1 MFSSERLKGIDVF
14 VCVAEAGS
22 FTAAAE
28 RLHLTTS
35 AVSKAVARLE
45 KRLQVRLFLRT
56 TRHLA
61 LTEEGESFYRACTGV
76 LSHLEE
82 AELALH
88 RQSHELRGRIRIDL
102 PVSYGR
108 LHVLP
113 AILSFLEQHPLLEPN
128 ITFSDRF
135 VDPVE
140 EGIDLLVRSG
150 GSGIWPGAVEHHQL
164 GIQRLILC
172 ASPHYLNQWGVP
184 QSEQALSQH
193 RCILYCRGD
202 GSLSPLRIPGQ
213 EGTLKP
219 QHSRLAL
226 GDTEGLVMAAVAGQ
240 GIVQLP
246 TWLLARP
253 LAEGALVRVL
263 PELSISGMPISLA
276 WLKSRARLPKVSAL
290 RDWLVENLAPSLA
303 ERPAP

>member
-1 MFSSERLKGIDVF
+1 MFPSERLKGIDVF

-22 FTAAAE
+22 FTAAAQ

-45 KRLQVRLFLRT
+45 KRLQTRLFLRT

-61 LTEEGESFYRACTGV
+61 LSEEGEAFYRTCTGV
-76 LSHLEE
+76 LNQLEE

-88 RQSHELRGRIRIDL
+88 HQSQTLQGRIRIDL

-108 LHVLP
+108 MHVLP
-113 AILSFLEQHPLLEPN
+113 AMLSFLERHPQLEPV

-135 VDPVE
+135 VEPVE

-150 GSGIWPGAVEHHQL
+150 GSGIWPGAVDHHQL

-172 ASPHYLNQWGVP
+172 AAPHYLSEYGMP

-193 RCILYCRGD
+193 RCVLYCRND
-202 GSLSPLRIPGQ
+202 GNLTPLRLAGQ
-213 EGTLKP
+213 RSALKH
-219 QHSRLAL
+219 QRSVLAL
-226 GDTEGLVMAAVAGQ
+226 SDTEGMVMAAVAGH

-246 TWLLARP
+246 TWLVAQHLAQKT
-253 LAEGALVRVL
+253 LVQVL

-276 WLKSRARLPKVSAL
+276 WIKGRARLPKVSAL
-290 RDWLVENLAPSLA
+290 RDWLIENLTPSLA
-303 ERPAP
+303 E

>member
-1 MFSSERLKGIDVF
+1 MFPSERLKGIDVF

-22 FTAAAE
+22 FTAAAQ

-35 AVSKAVARLE
+35 AVSKAVGRLE

-61 LTEEGESFYRACTGV
+61 LSEEGESFYRACTGV
-76 LSHLEE
+76 LNQLEE

-88 RQSHELRGRIRIDL
+88 HQSQALQGRIRIDL

-108 LHVLP
+108 MHVLP
-113 AILSFLEQHPLLEPN
+113 AILSFLERHPQLEPV

-135 VDPVE
+135 VEPVE

-150 GSGIWPGAVEHHQL
+150 GSGIWPGAVDHRKL

-172 ASPHYLNQWGVP
+172 AAPHYLSQYGMP

-193 RCILYCRGD
+193 RCVLYCRND
-202 GSLSPLRIPGQ
+202 GNLSPLRLAGQ
-213 EGTLKP
+213 RHAQKH
-219 QHSRLAL
+219 QHSVLAL
-226 GDTEGLVMAAVAGQ
+226 GDTEGMVMAALAGH

-246 TWLLARP
+246 TWLVAKHL
-253 LAEGALVRVL
+253 EQKTLVQVL

-276 WLKSRARLPKVSAL
+276 WLKSRARMPKVSAL
-290 RDWLVENLAPSLA
+290 RDWLIESLAPTLA
-303 ERPAP
+303 E